1 MEGILEETCLN
12 TPETIRDGK
21 EPFVSDITNAL
32 KIVDHIE
39 YKAKGVII
47 TIQVL
52 AKVTVTTTSEGVL
65 EYISTANLA
74 EDLEN
79 WGKEKR

>member
-1 MEGILEETCLN
+1 MPVPLEETCLD

-21 EPFVSDITNAL
+21 EPSVNDITNAL
-32 KIVDHIE
+32 KIDHIE

-52 AKVTVTTTSEGVL
+52 AMPLPPELELEKVKLNTFNRMSLKVNKFV
-65 EYISTANLA
+65 I
-74 EDLEN
+74 
-79 WGKEKR
+79 